1 MNTVLLQ
8 NKSQSNF
15 YSKDYKILTRKET
28 LKLFQKKEA
37 LEKRNKREAAEIRNY
52 LWEMNRRL
60 VFKTASRFAIICPR
74 NLLGSLDYED
84 LVQEGLLGL
93 EEAINRYK
101 WKKGFAFSTYATW
114 WIRHY
119 ILRGIG
125 NSSQTI
131 RIPLSLREKIMKLNK
146 KKEEIIHSEGYIP
159 TDQEVGRMMGMS
171 HKEVH
176 TIKKGKD
183 GVSSA
188 LIRSFDIG
196 FYNPSLEQD
205 LKLRDREGLLDVI
218 PEQEQSVTAQIE
230 EKELREEIRKMFN
243 TYLTKKEKIIIMARC
258 GFFEGRIYTL
268 QEIGNYFGLT
278 RERIRQIQEEI
289 LKKLYKVC
297 CKRNLEL
304 YFDLF

>member
-1 MNTVLLQ
+1 
-8 NKSQSNF
+8 
-15 YSKDYKILTRKET
+15 
-28 LKLFQKKEA
+28 
-37 LEKRNKREAAEIRNY
+37 
-52 LWEMNRRL
+52 
-60 VFKTASRFAIICPR
+60 
-74 NLLGSLDYED
+74 
-84 LVQEGLLGL
+84 LGL

-101 WKKGFAFSTYATW
+101 WEKGFAFSTYATW

-119 ILRGIG
+119 ILGGIG

-146 KKEEIIHSEGYIP
+146 KKEEIIYSEGYIP

-171 HKEVH
+171 HKEID

-196 FYNPSLEQD
+196 FYSPSLEED

-218 PEQEQSVTAQIE
+218 AGQEQSVTAQIE
-230 EKELREEIRKMFN
+230 EKELRKELREIFN